1 MARNAAVSLTP
12 GNLASRLLKVV
23 WLAILLGLGLQAL
36 LLLTALGFGKE
47 LQLDAVVAESV
58 NKVAW
63 AFLVCFGL
71 ALDSAAP
78 KLGPTS
84 FALAGLL
91 AAPVAFI
98 AARSLHKS
106 VAQAL
111 DVQAGAVSESVLV
124 FALFKAIEYGVLG
137 YLLARIGARTN
148 ARPQDYA

>member
-12 GNLASRLLKVV
+12 GNLASRLLKVA

-71 ALDSAAP
+71 ALDSAAS
-78 KLGPTS
+78 KAGPTS

-98 AARSLHKS
+98 AARSLHKI

-111 DVQAGAVSESVLV
+111 DVLRARYPNPYSCSRCSRRSSMASWDICSRE
-124 FALFKAIEYGVLG
+124 
-137 YLLARIGARTN
+137 LA
-148 ARPQDYA
+148 QD